1 MLGESAKWEGS
12 QPKGGA
18 LRGLPV
24 MFNPSL
30 CGPSSSMVTAPS
42 VANGGQPSF
51 HWKPMWA
58 GGTTVTCSRTKYW
71 SWLLTHCPHLA
82 PGAQL
87 SYGSH
92 FLKKLYIFNYL
103 FLAVLG
109 LHCCLGFS
117 LVVVSGGISSL
128 QCGFSCCRAWTLGCM
143 GSVGAAPGLYSTSKQ
158 LWCAG
163 LVALWQVGSSQIRD
177 GNHVSCIGCQVLY
190 HRAYQGSP
198 WLTL

>member
-1 MLGESAKWEGS
+1 MPGERGAGRKCQVGRQPAHGRGS
-12 QPKGGA
+12 
-18 LRGLPV
+18 RGLPA

-42 VANGGQPSF
+42 VANGGQPSL
-51 HWKPMWA
+51 HWKPTWA
-58 GGTTVTCSRTKYW
+58 RGTTVTCSWTKYW

-82 PGAQL
+82 SGAQL

-128 QCGFSCCRAWTLGCM
+128 QCGFSCCRARTLGHT
-143 GSVGAAPGLYSTSKQ
+143 GSVVAAPGL
-158 LWCAG
+158 
-163 LVALWQVGSSQIRD
+163 
-177 GNHVSCIGCQVLY
+177 
-190 HRAYQGSP
+190 
-198 WLTL
+198 